1 MGNFGWWKDGGKI
14 LFNVVFVVMEHSRDC
29 LLFPASPVLTSWD
42 AQCCV
47 LFQFQTFFHFAEG
60 GRFGLVIVGDIDK
73 AVTYKGG

>member
-1 MGNFGWWKDGGKI
+1 MWVTLGGGRKGEKI

-47 LFQFQTFFHFAEG
+47 LFQFQTFFFILQRVG
-60 GRFGLVIVGDIDK
+60 GLD
-73 AVTYKGG
+73 